1 MSYINAML
9 VKIKN
14 KFFQAYIQITAMSG
28 DLIAVTCNLQAYV
41 NWFVSLTMMNLSDAL
56 TYPQS
61 IYYYVTFV

>member
-1 MSYINAML
+1 MSYRNSML

-14 KFFQAYIQITAMSG
+14 KSFSAYIQITAMSG

-56 TYPQS
+56 MYP
-61 IYYYVTFV
+61 